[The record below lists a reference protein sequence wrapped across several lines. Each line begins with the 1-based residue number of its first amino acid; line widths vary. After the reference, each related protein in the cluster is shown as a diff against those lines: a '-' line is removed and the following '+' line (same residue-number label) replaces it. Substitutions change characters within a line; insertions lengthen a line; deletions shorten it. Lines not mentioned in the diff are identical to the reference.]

1 MAKATAIVSRRA
13 EIEEVMRTTNL
24 LYPEAAAAVA
34 RRYGE
39 DVSDIVGPD
48 GRPLTPEQKRRLGM
62 GRSIVEFMESEAETT
77 AEDQVGRARS

>member
-1 MAKATAIVSRRA
+1 MAKATTVVSRRT

-48 GRPLTPEQKRRLGM
+48 GRPLSPEQKRRLGL
-62 GRSIVEFMESEAETT
+62 GRSIMECVDSESEHV
-77 AEDQVGRARS
+77 EDDR

>member
-1 MAKATAIVSRRA
+1 MAKATTIMSRQA

-48 GRPLTPEQKRRLGM
+48 GRPLSPEQKRRLGL
-62 GRSIVEFMESEAETT
+62 GRSIVEFMQPDTEASNDAGT
-77 AEDQVGRARS
+77 DRAHS

>member
-1 MAKATAIVSRRA
+1 MAKATAIVSRQA

-48 GRPLTPEQKRRLGM
+48 GDPLTPEQKRRLGM
-62 GRSIVEFMESEAETT
+62 GRSIVEFMESESEASVERQ
-77 AEDQVGRARS
+77 EDRTRS